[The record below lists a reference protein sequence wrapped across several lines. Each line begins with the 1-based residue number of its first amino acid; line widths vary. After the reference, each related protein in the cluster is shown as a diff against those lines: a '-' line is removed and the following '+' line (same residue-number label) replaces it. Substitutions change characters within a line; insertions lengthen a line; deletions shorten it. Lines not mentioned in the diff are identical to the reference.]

1 MIKSR
6 IIIIVLFLVLL
17 GSKSFGQT
25 TITIDSLEESYQ
37 ACLDKGINMLGCS
50 KRYYNQMD
58 SMLNLVYRKLCK
70 KISPSQG
77 SKLKSEQLKWLSTRD
92 QYFKNIPL
100 DEEEKALQGEDRK
113 MLVISKKADFV
124 KERVL
129 GLIKKL

>member
-1 MIKSR
+1 
-6 IIIIVLFLVLL
+6 
-17 GSKSFGQT
+17 
-25 TITIDSLEESYQ
+25 
-37 ACLDKGINMLGCS
+37 
-50 KRYYNQMD
+50 
-58 SMLNLVYRKLCK
+58 
-70 KISPSQG
+70 
-77 SKLKSEQLKWLSTRD
+77 LKSEQLKWLSTRD

>member
-1 MIKSR
+1 
-6 IIIIVLFLVLL
+6 
-17 GSKSFGQT
+17 
-25 TITIDSLEESYQ
+25 
-37 ACLDKGINMLGCS
+37 
-50 KRYYNQMD
+50 MD